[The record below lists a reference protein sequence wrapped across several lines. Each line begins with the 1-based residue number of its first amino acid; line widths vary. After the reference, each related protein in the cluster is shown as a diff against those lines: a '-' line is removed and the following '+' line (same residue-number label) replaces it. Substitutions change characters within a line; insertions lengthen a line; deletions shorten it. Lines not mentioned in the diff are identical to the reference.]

1 MEDLV
6 LWLTQGSPVIDAF
19 FIARL
24 VLVMMGLELITC
36 MCGMLAK
43 LRK

>member
-1 MEDLV
+1 MNELIM
-6 LWLTQGSPVIDAF
+6 WLTQGSGVIDAM

>member
-6 LWLTQGSPVIDAF
+6 LWLTQGSSAVDAM

-24 VLVMMGLELITC
+24 VLVMMGLELFTC
-36 MCGMLAK
+36 ICGLLAK
-43 LRK
+43 AKR

>member
-1 MEDLV
+1 MEELV
-6 LWLTQGSPVIDAF
+6 LWLTQGSPVIDAL

-43 LRK
+43 LRR

>member
-6 LWLTQGSPVIDAF
+6 MWLTQGSPVVDAL

-24 VLVMMGLELITC
+24 VLVMMGLELLTC
-36 MCGMLAK
+36 ICGLLSNA
-43 LRK
+43 RR

>member
-1 MEDLV
+1 MEELV
-6 LWLTQGSPVIDAF
+6 FWLTQGSPAIDAL

>member
-1 MEDLV
+1 MESMV
-6 LWLTQGSPVIDAF
+6 YWLTSGSPVIDAM
-19 FIARL
+19 FIAKL
-24 VLVMMGLELITC
+24 VLVMMGLELLTC

>member
-1 MEDLV
+1 MEEMV
-6 LWLTQGSPVIDAF
+6 LWLTQGNPAIDAL

>member
-1 MEDLV
+1 MEELV

-24 VLVMMGLELITC
+24 VLVMMGLELLTC
-36 MCGMLAK
+36 ICGLLANAK
-43 LRK
+43 R

>member
-6 LWLTQGSPVIDAF
+6 MWLTQGNPVIDAF
-19 FIARL
+19 FVARL

-36 MCGMLAK
+36 MCGLLANAK
-43 LRK
+43 R

>member
-1 MEDLV
+1 MEELV
-6 LWLTQGSPVIDAF
+6 FWLTQGSPVVDAL

>member
-1 MEDLV
+1 MDELV
-6 LWLTQGSPVIDAF
+6 LWLTQGSPVIDAL

-43 LRK
+43 LRR